1 MLTGGRIICVFE
13 QTSRPF
19 GAHEVTLTL
28 RASTFGRVRTEPGAN
43 PPSDDPAPQEARLA
57 ATLTSLTGRADATT
71 GGQPVAT
78 SMAAGSQ
85 RDTFVVAWAVLGSDG
100 YRLGLDLYRFSGTRV
115 VRDQRASL
123 GRMVLASVGDVGLAD
138 LAVSIAPDGRHA
150 LVGISTSPPPPGWGW
165 DIRRLWLVPLA
176 QGAPGALVP
185 GGLVPGAPV
194 ALPVS
199 VAPGDLPCGGS
210 SQEGFATSAAFYLV
224 CNDAGT
230 YLLRRY
236 RIGAP
241 GGASLL
247 DESRVAAGA
256 EPGWRLVGTT
266 VVDRAHGLWYRW
278 MPIVHRLVRFDLAG
292 NGDPVSLEL
301 PADVTLTPPDPPNL
315 PGPPRV
321 DALAAHALLALTPD
335 GSRAYLLGLPPGVVD
350 DLGGRGP
357 GVDVVDTST
366 MTPLS
371 RWSVDPPQ
379 PTGIV
384 LSPDG
389 RLAYLT
395 SDPTDEPPGQR
406 TLMLVVRD
414 TSDGAY
420 RLAAG
425 HLPASVD
432 DPLVP
437 LIVR

>member
-1 MLTGGRIICVFE
+1 M
-13 QTSRPF
+13 
-19 GAHEVTLTL
+19 
-28 RASTFGRVRTEPGAN
+28 
-43 PPSDDPAPQEARLA
+43 
-57 ATLTSLTGRADATT
+57 
-71 GGQPVAT
+71 VAGT
-78 SMAAGSQ
+78 Q
-85 RDTFVVAWAVLGSDG
+85 RDTFVVAWAVLEPDG
-100 YRLGLDLYRFSGTRV
+100 YQLGVDLYRFSGTRV

-123 GRMVLASVGDVGLAD
+123 ARIALASVGDVGLAD

-150 LVGISTSPPPPGWGW
+150 LVGISTSSPPPGWGW
-165 DIRRLWLVPLA
+165 GIRRLWVVPLG
-176 QGAPGALVP
+176 QGAQ
-185 GGLVPGAPV
+185 GAPV

-210 SQEGFATSAAFYLV
+210 SQEGFATNAAFYLV

-236 RIGAP
+236 RIGSP

-256 EPGWRLVGTT
+256 DPGWQLVGTT

-292 NGDPVSLEL
+292 NGDPASLEL

-321 DALAAHALLALTPD
+321 DDLAAHALLALTPD
-335 GSRAYLLGLPPGVVD
+335 GRRAYLLGLPPGVVD

-366 MTPLS
+366 MTPLN

-379 PTGIV
+379 PTGV
-384 LSPDG
+384 VVSPDG

-395 SDPTDEPPGQR
+395 SDPTDELPGQR
-406 TLMLVVRD
+406 TIVLVVRD

-425 HLPASVD
+425 QLPASVD
-432 DPLVP
+432 DPLLP